1 MQIYLPTIPEFQVQS
16 LEDPLE
22 KEMQSTPVFLPRE
35 FHEQRGWCTTVHGV
49 MKSQTWLS
57 DKHYT
62 ITENSI
68 TLYSKYVSVKINPLL
83 HNSLDTHTHSSP
95 LTLLWYSYNFDYIDI
110 QLMYCYGQANDTC
123 MWTIQCSI
131 HFFYFQAHIFILC
144 IFSPLNYVIIWVCFH
159 SKKIYIWPILK
170 YQSPILQ
177 IAFSV
182 FSKYPNYYQF
192 DLLVNVCVCMLSCF
206 SCVQLFMNLWTVGC
220 QASLSVG
227 LSRPE
232 YWSGLPCLP
241 QGIFP
246 TQG

>member
-110 QLMYCYGQANDTC
+110 QLMYCYGQANDTY

-131 HFFYFQAHIFILC
+131 HFFFIFKHTYL
-144 IFSPLNYVIIWVCFH
+144 
-159 SKKIYIWPILK
+159 
-170 YQSPILQ
+170 
-177 IAFSV
+177 FSV
-182 FSKYPNYYQF
+182 FFLHLIMLLFGFAFTVKKYIYDPSSNI
-192 DLLVNVCVCMLSCF
+192 SH
-206 SCVQLFMNLWTVGC
+206 LFCKSPFQSFQNILTII
-220 QASLSVG
+220 SLI
-227 LSRPE
+227 
-232 YWSGLPCLP
+232 CL
-241 QGIFP
+241 
-246 TQG
+246 